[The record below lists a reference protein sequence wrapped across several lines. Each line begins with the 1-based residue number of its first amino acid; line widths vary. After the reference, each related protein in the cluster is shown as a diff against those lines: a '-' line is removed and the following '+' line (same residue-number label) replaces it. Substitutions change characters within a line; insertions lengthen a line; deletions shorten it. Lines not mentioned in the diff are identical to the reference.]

1 MSAGPTLDDDLP
13 LDDDLL
19 EARRRDASDPLAAFR
34 RRFYTRD
41 GVLYM
46 DGNSLGLLSRDAE
59 AAVQSAL
66 AAWRDQAV
74 EGWTGAP
81 EPWFTMAERVAARQ
95 AALVGAAP
103 DEVAVTGS
111 TTANLHHLLLALY
124 RPRGRR
130 TRLVGDVLNFP
141 SDLYA
146 LEAQVRRAGLDPSRD
161 LILVGDRDGLLDE
174 DDLIAAMDE
183 RAAVAVFSS
192 VLYRSGQLLDMARL
206 AAAARERGV
215 LIGFDLSHSVGVV
228 PHRLSDWGVDFAVWC
243 NYKYVNGGPGTVAG
257 LYLNRRHHG
266 LVPPLTGWWGSDKR
280 RQFEMLSTFVPAE
293 GAAAWQVST
302 PPILSL
308 APLEAAVGIL
318 EEAGI
323 ERIRAKSLA
332 LTEFLLDLVDRHLAG
347 FGFRVGTPREPHRRG
362 GHVALRHP
370 DGARIA
376 AALRLYGV
384 VPDFRPPDVIRLA
397 PSPLYTRFE
406 DVWLVVRRLRAMMEQ
421 RLHLQAAVPEG
432 TVT

>member
-124 RPRGRR
+124 RPR
-130 TRLVGDVLNFP
+130 
-141 SDLYA
+141 
-146 LEAQVRRAGLDPSRD
+146 
-161 LILVGDRDGLLDE
+161 
-174 DDLIAAMDE
+174 
-183 RAAVAVFSS
+183 
-192 VLYRSGQLLDMARL
+192 
-206 AAAARERGV
+206 
-215 LIGFDLSHSVGVV
+215 
-228 PHRLSDWGVDFAVWC
+228 
-243 NYKYVNGGPGTVAG
+243 
-257 LYLNRRHHG
+257 
-266 LVPPLTGWWGSDKR
+266 
-280 RQFEMLSTFVPAE
+280 
-293 GAAAWQVST
+293 
-302 PPILSL
+302 
-308 APLEAAVGIL
+308 
-318 EEAGI
+318 
-323 ERIRAKSLA
+323 
-332 LTEFLLDLVDRHLAG
+332 
-347 FGFRVGTPREPHRRG
+347 
-362 GHVALRHP
+362 
-370 DGARIA
+370 
-376 AALRLYGV
+376 
-384 VPDFRPPDVIRLA
+384 
-397 PSPLYTRFE
+397 
-406 DVWLVVRRLRAMMEQ
+406 
-421 RLHLQAAVPEG
+421 
-432 TVT
+432 